1 MRINDDS
8 DVIHS
13 KKVEECIQ
21 RYVVGKK
28 MRIGDEL
35 GATRII
41 GSHAIL
47 ASRRW
52 KMLFF
57 RVSVLLV
64 LLHYLHTEFHN
75 VKSREFL
82 IIYPTSTFLCVL
94 PSFFALESFVFI
106 FLLW

>member
-8 DVIHS
+8 DAIHS

-57 RVSVLLV
+57 RVSVFSSSPPLPTHRV
-64 LLHYLHTEFHN
+64 SQREVERIPNYISN
-75 VKSREFL
+75 VD
-82 IIYPTSTFLCVL
+82 I
-94 PSFFALESFVFI
+94 FVCSPFI
-106 FLLW
+106 FRS